1 MSPTLPSIEP
11 MSLYQFTYIY
21 QDRSWKYKNHQKA
34 NPTKKMP
41 QNKMKSQKKKK
52 KVIRRFYIQYINVVN
67 KSNEIFPKESKMTK
81 EKCMFIRRMF
91 MCVCVCIF
99 FGVVLMTL

>member
-52 KVIRRFYIQYINVVN
+52 KSDQ
-67 KSNEIFPKESKMTK
+67 EILYTVYKRCKQIK
-81 EKCMFIRRMF
+81 
-91 MCVCVCIF
+91 
-99 FGVVLMTL
+99 